1 MGIELTIEGMNETKS
16 AKEEVLSTVVSA
28 EELVLKDS
36 RLSAEEEAAVL
47 NFAEQLDLND
57 DSLSINYGSQA
68 QEKMNQFSDSTLA
81 NVKTQDFGEI
91 GGLISGLIL
100 DLEHAQEEPKK
111 GLLGFFKDKKQAL
124 EEYKIKFDSA
134 SKNVDRAVGELR
146 GHKLKINND
155 IVTLDGLYVE
165 NMRYLREISMYI
177 LAGKLALEKARS
189 VTLKEL
195 EQRAIET
202 GHEEDA
208 LEYNAF
214 AKKCD
219 QFEKK
224 LYDLALTRQISIQM
238 APQILTI
245 KYNNSEIVQ
254 KIDSTIM
261 NTIPLWK
268 NQLIVAL
275 GLENSKQAASSLQAA
290 SNFTN
295 QLLIRNAQS
304 FHDSSIAIAKESE
317 RGIVD
322 ISTLK
327 ETSKSLIS
335 TLKEV
340 AVIQKEGRVMRLGAE
355 NEIRQLEEDL
365 KNGLLSLSLDDDV
378 RFNTSKS
385 TELPKS
391 KNPTLMLGK

>member
-47 NFAEQLDLND
+47 SFAEQLDLND

-155 IVTLDGLYVE
+155 IVT
-165 NMRYLREISMYI
+165 
-177 LAGKLALEKARS
+177 
-189 VTLKEL
+189 
-195 EQRAIET
+195 
-202 GHEEDA
+202 
-208 LEYNAF
+208 
-214 AKKCD
+214 
-219 QFEKK
+219 
-224 LYDLALTRQISIQM
+224 
-238 APQILTI
+238 
-245 KYNNSEIVQ
+245 
-254 KIDSTIM
+254 
-261 NTIPLWK
+261 
-268 NQLIVAL
+268 
-275 GLENSKQAASSLQAA
+275 
-290 SNFTN
+290 
-295 QLLIRNAQS
+295 
-304 FHDSSIAIAKESE
+304 
-317 RGIVD
+317 
-322 ISTLK
+322 
-327 ETSKSLIS
+327 
-335 TLKEV
+335 
-340 AVIQKEGRVMRLGAE
+340 
-355 NEIRQLEEDL
+355 
-365 KNGLLSLSLDDDV
+365 
-378 RFNTSKS
+378 
-385 TELPKS
+385 
-391 KNPTLMLGK
+391 

>member
-1 MGIELTIEGMNETKS
+1 
-16 AKEEVLSTVVSA
+16 
-28 EELVLKDS
+28 
-36 RLSAEEEAAVL
+36 
-47 NFAEQLDLND
+47 
-57 DSLSINYGSQA
+57 
-68 QEKMNQFSDSTLA
+68 
-81 NVKTQDFGEI
+81 
-91 GGLISGLIL
+91 
-100 DLEHAQEEPKK
+100 
-111 GLLGFFKDKKQAL
+111 
-124 EEYKIKFDSA
+124 
-134 SKNVDRAVGELR
+134 
-146 GHKLKINND
+146 
-155 IVTLDGLYVE
+155 
-165 NMRYLREISMYI
+165 MRYLREISMYI

-378 RFNTSKS
+378 KFNTSKS
-385 TELPKS
+385 TTLPKS